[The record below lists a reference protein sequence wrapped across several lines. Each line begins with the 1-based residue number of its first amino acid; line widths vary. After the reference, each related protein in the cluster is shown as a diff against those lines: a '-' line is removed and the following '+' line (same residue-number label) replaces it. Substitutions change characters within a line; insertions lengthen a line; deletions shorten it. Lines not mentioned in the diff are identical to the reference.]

1 MPAIEAA
8 LHLPRTCSV
17 RLPNLLPKTAVACKP
32 PPRHKCSAWS
42 AAGALSILDLP
53 RQIVALQAVR
63 EELETA
69 LGGDENWRALQRTG
83 ASSGEADPDR
93 RDRDARL
100 VKALEA
106 NPLYLAWSNVG
117 EAIDALRDAD
127 AGFDAEDET
136 DAIELPEDIRSRIRV
151 DAAGQGVY
159 TALHRDS
166 IDDVLRDLKEHH
178 AAAVL
183 VSVNCCTPRDATRV
197 AMLVREFPRVPTVAL
212 LSDLAANAPG
222 AVLTLGRSGIQTLV
236 DVRQPAG
243 WRRLRDVLLADQS
256 RDINRLALAQL
267 SVDLA
272 GAHPD
277 CWRFFE
283 VLFTRPSGIGTIR
296 LLSRHLGVIPSTL
309 MSRFFRARLPAPKRY
324 LAMAR
329 LVQAAQLFEN
339 PGLSISNVAN
349 RLDYSS
355 PQSFGRHI
363 RGLIHLTAV
372 EFRQRYDG
380 EGMLQ
385 RFRSDLVI
393 PFLSCLRTFTPL
405 SVAIVR
411 GQDRF

>member
-1 MPAIEAA
+1 VQAIPETPLNLAPVTTILTPAE
-8 LHLPRTCSV
+8 RV
-17 RLPNLLPKTAVACKP
+17 
-32 PPRHKCSAWS
+32 
-42 AAGALSILDLP
+42 
-53 RQIVALQAVR
+53 
-63 EELETA
+63 
-69 LGGDENWRALQRTG
+69 
-83 ASSGEADPDR
+83 
-93 RDRDARL
+93 
-100 VKALEA
+100 
-106 NPLYLAWSNVG
+106 
-117 EAIDALRDAD
+117 
-127 AGFDAEDET
+127 
-136 DAIELPEDIRSRIRV
+136 RV

-166 IDDVLRDLKEHH
+166 IDDVFRDLKEHH

-183 VSVNCCTPRDATRV
+183 VSVNCCDARDATRV

-212 LSDLAANAPG
+212 LTDLAANAPS

-283 VLFTRPSGIGTIR
+283 VLFTLPSGIGTIR
-296 LLSRHLGVIPSTL
+296 SLCRHLGVKPSTL
-309 MSRFFRARLPAPKRY
+309 MSRFFRSGLPAPKRY

-329 LVQAAQLFEN
+329 LVRAAQLFEN
-339 PGLSISNVAN
+339 PGLSIANVAN

-355 PQSFGRHI
+355 PQSFGRHV
-363 RGLIHLTAV
+363 RGLIQLTAV

-393 PFLSCLRTFTPL
+393 PFLGQLRAFMPL
-405 SVAIVR
+405 SVPLVPGHDER
-411 GQDRF
+411 